1 MALGSRG
8 GRADISVQA
17 CIGGVPAGEFLRGIR
32 PLEGGR
38 THVFWAPGHVGGGIA
53 ATGVQIFIGEV
64 PAVRP
69 AGNFFEGSGP

>member
-17 CIGGVPAGEFLRGIR
+17 CIGGVPAGGFFRGIR

-38 THVFWAPGHVGGGIA
+38 A
-53 ATGVQIFIGEV
+53 ATGVQIFIGDV

-69 AGNFFEGSGP
+69 TGNFFERG